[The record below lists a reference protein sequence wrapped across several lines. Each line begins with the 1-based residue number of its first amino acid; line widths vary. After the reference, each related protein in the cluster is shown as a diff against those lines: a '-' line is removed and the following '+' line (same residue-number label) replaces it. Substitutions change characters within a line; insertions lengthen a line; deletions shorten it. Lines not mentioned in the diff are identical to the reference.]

1 MPNKQPLTDA
11 NIKKTTIGD
20 ILWCP
25 IVKGFHL
32 WHRETKRAFYLKYKV
47 GNKQK
52 RPHIQD
58 YAPPL
63 YNLDQARKK
72 AKKHLAA
79 VELGIDPTAAKRS
92 RIAAKTF
99 RDLAHDYIDL
109 YAKPTKKT
117 WA

>member
-1 MPNKQPLTDA
+1 M
-11 NIKKTTIGD
+11 
-20 ILWCP
+20 
-25 IVKGFHL
+25 KGFHL

-58 YAPPL
+58 YAPPH
-63 YNLDQARKK
+63 YNLAGAREK

-79 VELGIDPTAAKRS
+79 VELGQDPTAAKRT

-99 RDLAHDYIDL
+99 RDLL
-109 YAKPTKKT
+109 EKKSGGALAEGET
-117 WA
+117 AGGALAEG